1 MTKIKLVNGTIMNAD
16 SVEIINGVL
25 NISTTEKT
33 VEELHEI
40 FADKSNTSVIVLM
53 TESGIEIGYKIGFTS
68 LAGIRY
74 VDRVKTVEL
83 IQPVDMT
90 EARIANAE
98 GMAVKAYTEASE
110 LEEAVNALLGVGVN
124 ANE

>member
-1 MTKIKLVNGTIMNAD
+1 MTKIKLVNGTIINAD
-16 SVEIINGVL
+16 SVELVNGVL
-25 NISTTEKT
+25 NILTTEKT

-53 TESGIEIGYKIGFTS
+53 TESEIEIGYKIGFTS

>member
-1 MTKIKLVNGTIMNAD
+1 MTKIKLVNGTIINAD
-16 SVEIINGVL
+16 NVELVNGVL

-40 FADKSNTSVIVLM
+40 FADKSNTSVIILM
-53 TESGIEIGYKIGFTS
+53 TESEVEIGYKTGFTS

-74 VDRVKTVEL
+74 LDGVKTVEL
-83 IQPVDMT
+83 IRPVDMT

-98 GMAVKAYTEASE
+98 GMAVKAYAEASE
-110 LEEAVNALLGVGVN
+110 LEETVNALLGVGVG

>member
-1 MTKIKLVNGTIMNAD
+1 MTKIKLVNGTIINAD
-16 SVEIINGVL
+16 NVELVSGVL

-33 VEELHEI
+33 VEELREI
-40 FADKSNTSVIVLM
+40 FADKSNNSVIVLM
-53 TESGIEIGYKIGFTS
+53 TESEIESGYKIGFTS

-74 VDRVKTVEL
+74 LDGVKTVEL
-83 IQPVDMT
+83 IQPADMT

-98 GMAVKAYTEASE
+98 GMAVKAYAEAFE